1 MDILKTLKILVAP
14 YISLLTLLLY
24 MTTGDQIYLFLAS
37 SLLLIFSLAVI
48 GILVF
53 ILFRFGINSAIEMEI
68 EPLPWVVFFLS
79 LIIYIFLNLNS

>member
-14 YISLLTLLLY
+14 YISFLVLVLFLI
-24 MTTGDQIYLFLAS
+24 TGDQVYLFLAS
-37 SLLLIFSLAVI
+37 GILLIFSLAVTA
-48 GILVF
+48 ILMFV
-53 ILFRFGINSAIEMEI
+53 LLRFGIESTLEFEI

>member
-14 YISLLTLLLY
+14 YISLLTLILY

-68 EPLPWVVFFLS
+68 EPLPWVAFFLS
-79 LIIYIFLNLNS
+79 LILYFFLSFNL

>member
-14 YISLLTLLLY
+14 YITLLSLLLY
-24 MTTGDQIYLFLAS
+24 VTTGDQIYLFLAS
-37 SLLLIFSLAVI
+37 SLLLIFSLVVV
-48 GILVF
+48 GILIF

-79 LIIYIFLNLNS
+79 LILYIFLNFNL